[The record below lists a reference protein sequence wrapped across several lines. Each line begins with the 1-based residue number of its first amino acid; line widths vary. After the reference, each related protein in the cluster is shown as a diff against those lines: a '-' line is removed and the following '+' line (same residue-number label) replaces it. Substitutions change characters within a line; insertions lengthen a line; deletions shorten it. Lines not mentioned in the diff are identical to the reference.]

1 MRKKIYNLIEISND
15 NHYERSTYD
24 GMMLVAIIISIIP
37 LAFKGTNALFT
48 IMDIATVVIFIIDY
62 ILRLITADYILKT
75 KSKWAFIIYP
85 FTFWALIDLISI
97 LPTITMLSSGFK
109 LLRILR
115 IFKTFRV
122 FKALRY
128 SRRVRIAGR
137 VLKKS
142 RNPLI
147 LVMSLTIG
155 YIIVAAL
162 LVFNVEPD
170 TFNNFFD
177 AVYWS
182 TVSLATVG
190 YGDIYPITTAGRIV
204 SMVSSMVG
212 IVVIALPSGIITAG
226 YMEVVKEDKEEQS
239 SEI

>member
-1 MRKKIYNLIEISND
+1 
-15 NHYERSTYD
+15 
-24 GMMLVAIIISIIP
+24 
-37 LAFKGTNALFT
+37 
-48 IMDIATVVIFIIDY
+48 
-62 ILRLITADYILKT
+62 
-75 KSKWAFIIYP
+75 
-85 FTFWALIDLISI
+85 
-97 LPTITMLSSGFK
+97 MLSSGFK